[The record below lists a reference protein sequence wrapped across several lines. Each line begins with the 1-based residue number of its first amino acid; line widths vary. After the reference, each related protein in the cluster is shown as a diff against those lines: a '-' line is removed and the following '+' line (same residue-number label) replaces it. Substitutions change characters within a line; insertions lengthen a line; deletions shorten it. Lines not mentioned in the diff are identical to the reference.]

1 MLGLTNYARICW
13 GKKEIAYV
21 VEVRLVAFLYS
32 IVYIYTYIYISISKH
47 NCEVKAGSTSSAEVY
62 GKLLY

>member
-13 GKKEIAYV
+13 GEKEIAYV

-32 IVYIYTYIYISISKH
+32 IVIYLYLYISISKH
-47 NCEVKAGSTSSAEVY
+47 TCEVKAGSTSSAEVY